1 MDQIIEKK
9 KNQIKKDGKRS
20 VRDAPQVTHKY
31 IYVSQLFI
39 FHNAKIVLVY
49 YINS

>member
-1 MDQIIEKK
+1 MDQNIEKK

-31 IYVSQLFI
+31 ICI
-39 FHNAKIVLVY
+39 PIV
-49 YINS
+49 YIPQC